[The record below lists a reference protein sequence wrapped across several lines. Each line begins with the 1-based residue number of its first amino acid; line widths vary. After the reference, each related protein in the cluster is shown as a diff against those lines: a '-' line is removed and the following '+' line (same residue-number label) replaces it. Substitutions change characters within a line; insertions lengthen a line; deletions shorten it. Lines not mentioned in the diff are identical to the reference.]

1 MLRAI
6 LFDMDGTIT
15 RPHIDWPA
23 LRHRVGVP
31 EGMPIME
38 FIDGLPGSERA
49 RASALVEEVEM
60 EAAHSAVLN
69 PGVHDL
75 LGRLRTRP
83 VRLALITNNHRRAML
98 TVVEKFG
105 LEFDLLLCRED
116 AQLKPAPDLLL
127 LALDRLQIQA
137 AEACSVGDGRYDRDA
152 SQAAGIPYVHL
163 THDGQT
169 PVAGPTV
176 RSLDELWEHL
186 SGSGLL

>member
-23 LRHRVGVP
+23 LRRRVGVP

-38 FIDGLPGSERA
+38 YIDSRPESEWA
-49 RASALVEEVEM
+49 RASAQVEEAEM
-60 EAAHSAVLN
+60 EAADNAILN
-69 PGVHDL
+69 PGVHEL

-105 LEFDLLLCRED
+105 LAFDLLLCRED

-127 LALDRLQIQA
+127 LALDRLGVRAAQA
-137 AEACSVGDGRYDRDA
+137 CCVGDGRYDRDA

-163 THDGQT
+163 AHDRQA

-176 RSLDELWEHL
+176 HSLDELWEHL